1 MYFCLTLFP
10 FNIWQ
15 NRENSSKNYLIKRS
29 KKNWMRE
36 IPRSKLESS
45 LQVGRPKS
53 KSTIRMNSES

>member
-1 MYFCLTLFP
+1 MYFCLALLL
-10 FNIWQ
+10 NIWQ
-15 NRENSSKNYLIKRS
+15 KREYSSKNYLITRS

-45 LQVGRPKS
+45 LQVGRPKY